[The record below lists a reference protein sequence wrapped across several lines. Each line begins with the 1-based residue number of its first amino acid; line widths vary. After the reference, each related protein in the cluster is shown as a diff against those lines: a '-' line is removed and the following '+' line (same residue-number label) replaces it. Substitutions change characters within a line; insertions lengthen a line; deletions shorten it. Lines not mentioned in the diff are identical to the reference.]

1 MKRVV
6 NIQKIPLNIDGVIL
20 KYLEYHIFTDIDSN
34 LMAKLEILENTGA
47 IKMFDVEIKTDKK
60 SGKKGK

>member
-20 KYLEYHIFTDIDSN
+20 KYLEYHIFTDVNEN
-34 LMAKLEILENTGA
+34 LLAKLTILEETGA
-47 IKMFDVEIKTDKK
+47 IKMYDVEVKADKK
-60 SGKKGK
+60 SGKKNK